1 MCVFCIYSFS
11 ELKKIVEVL
20 TMSQHATPTP
30 EAINTMNSPST
41 SPKKGKS
48 ESPKPSSTRSVSPSP
63 YNNSNNNN
71 VKHEVDILSLQKE
84 LQDKQHE
91 LTIAYQTSLELVETN
106 TELQNQL
113 DEQTITIQ
121 QLDASITDY
130 ETKVSHH
137 QYLIVLNNEPLNV
150 DDMML

>member
-1 MCVFCIYSFS
+1 
-11 ELKKIVEVL
+11 
-20 TMSQHATPTP
+20 MSQQATPTP
-30 EAINTMNSPST
+30 EANDNALITPQT

-48 ESPKPSSTRSVSPSP
+48 ESPILSRGRSVSPSP
-63 YNNSNNNN
+63 HTNSPHNM
-71 VKHEVDILSLQKE
+71 KTEPDILSLQKE

-106 TELQNQL
+106 TELQSQL

-130 ETKVSHH
+130 ETKVRSIQIISAHTQFINK
-137 QYLIVLNNEPLNV
+137 QYIN
-150 DDMML
+150 